1 MLHYLGTLYLSL
13 MLLVLKCLI
22 IRNFYL
28 LSVMTSYQRIAC
40 IVLMALPRA
49 YLNLTLL
56 FTIKLKIFMLKLNV
70 SMAQERI

>member
-13 MLLVLKCLI
+13 MLLVLKCLTT
-22 IRNFYL
+22 RNFYL

-49 YLNLTLL
+49 YLNLTLP

-70 SMAQERI
+70 SMAQEKI